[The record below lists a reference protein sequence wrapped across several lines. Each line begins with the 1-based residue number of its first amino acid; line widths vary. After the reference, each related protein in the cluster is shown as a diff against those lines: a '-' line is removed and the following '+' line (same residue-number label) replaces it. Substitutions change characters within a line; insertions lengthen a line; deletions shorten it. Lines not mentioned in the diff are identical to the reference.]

1 MQLRKK
7 PCASRLRQTSAWQAV
22 IFHDLI
28 TFSICDRSRDL
39 IQALSLRVVLITT
52 LSHSNKTEDALIV
65 VILLLENLENLCSE
79 KLKKL
84 RFKIFLRSIRIYCQE
99 LAFCTTAR
107 LKELLRQNSNW
118 AILMKQ
124 ILPSSLPPL
133 KHCIFPVWKLSLLE
147 NLFFEKD
154 GAFSRDYLDA
164 KQQITDWLF
173 WAHHNVRQ
181 ALDCWGY
188 LLNGSEF
195 LAAIANR
202 LNAADKLIGYGKP
215 VIVECLIS
223 REQLDFSFWKS
234 IAARE
239 IEEVLNKILFPNAE
253 YKRRVSSGFHIST
266 VIPPER
272 LKFHFPNEL
281 VVQTEYFDFNTN
293 QIHRVMERKLCF
305 NQKVAA

>member
-1 MQLRKK
+1 MQRKVK
-7 PCASRLRQTSAWQAV
+7 EAE
-22 IFHDLI
+22 
-28 TFSICDRSRDL
+28 
-39 IQALSLRVVLITT
+39 IQ
-52 LSHSNKTEDALIV
+52 D
-65 VILLLENLENLCSE
+65 
-79 KLKKL
+79 
-84 RFKIFLRSIRIYCQE
+84 
-99 LAFCTTAR
+99 
-107 LKELLRQNSNW
+107 
-118 AILMKQ
+118 
-124 ILPSSLPPL
+124 
-133 KHCIFPVWKLSLLE
+133 
-147 NLFFEKD
+147 FFEEYPYLLPGIGILHHGPFEGVVATKFQLGNSYETDFAFIASTSQTLHISCVEIESPRKPLFRKD